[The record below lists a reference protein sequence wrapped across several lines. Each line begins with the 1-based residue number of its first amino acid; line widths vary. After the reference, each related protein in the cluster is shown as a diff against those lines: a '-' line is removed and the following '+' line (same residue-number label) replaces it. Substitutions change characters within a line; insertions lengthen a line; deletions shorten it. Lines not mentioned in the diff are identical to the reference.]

1 MWFFLINAIFLFALS
16 KICIIFALAI
26 RKETFKC
33 KGSGALVQLVRIRAC
48 HARGQGFE
56 SPTHRTKKTIERL
69 SSFFVYIY
77 LSRALL
83 IKSTS
88 LQIDILSRVQ
98 APANLSI
105 CNIALQFSP
114 RELNL
119 SWRRLLKLLGGVS
132 SVVFIRTAHR
142 RLRHSF
148 ADDALKRDIRVPNIP
163 QHHTRWRPIDSAIN
177 SIDCSAWCASPQLTI
192 NAVFRFAIVIRQINH
207 LLCVGCS
214 NLLRR

>member
-1 MWFFLINAIFLFALS
+1 MYYLCTRNQEGNFG
-16 KICIIFALAI
+16 
-26 RKETFKC
+26 C

-148 ADDALKRDIRVPNIP
+148 ADDALMRDIRVPYAP
-163 QHHTRWRPIDSAIN
+163 HQRRQSK
-177 SIDCSAWCASPQLTI
+177 DCLLFLYIFSDDNQSSCAALAAQTYLGVSSTEATPQLLISIKIGASVNTPI
-192 NAVFRFAIVIRQINH
+192 IIHSDYHRP
-207 LLCVGCS
+207 
-214 NLLRR
+214 

>member
-1 MWFFLINAIFLFALS
+1 MPVTHGV
-16 KICIIFALAI
+16 
-26 RKETFKC
+26 R
-33 KGSGALVQLVRIRAC
+33 GS
-48 HARGQGFE
+48 
-56 SPTHRTKKTIERL
+56 SPLRTAPKKTIERL

-105 CNIALQFSP
+105 CNIALQFGP

-148 ADDALKRDIRVPNIP
+148 ADDALKRDIRVPYAP
-163 QHHTRWRPIDSAIN
+163 HQRRQSKGCLLFLYPYE
-177 SIDCSAWCASPQLTI
+177 SIVDCQSTMCYVEYHFVCKPTI
-192 NAVFRFAIVIRQINH
+192 
-207 LLCVGCS
+207 
-214 NLLRR
+214 